1 MNLVDF
7 RIGAALVIFV
17 LTYAALAAG
26 RLPYFKVDRP
36 GAAMI
41 GAVAMLVC
49 GVLSRHQALAAV
61 DFPTIALLFGMMII
75 VAYLRL
81 CGAFAWLAR
90 RILARRVSAFSLLAL
105 TIALSG
111 TLAAFFINDVV
122 CLVLTPIVID
132 AAAESGVSPV
142 PLLLALATA
151 SNIGSA
157 ATVAGNP
164 QNMIVANFAG
174 LSYAKFAFYLAPAAI
189 LGLFA
194 AFAIIAL
201 AYRTQLGYR
210 SAALHFGPSAGRL
223 RVCRALAVK
232 ATVASLAVV
241 AGFAL
246 GFSTSL
252 VALSAAAALL
262 LIGHLRPE
270 RVYRVVDWPLLLM
283 FVGLFVV
290 VGGAEHTGFQNDLV
304 RFIGAER
311 LANPLTLAVAVSVL
325 SNVVSN
331 VPAVMLFKPVFHFLG
346 SPSYAG
352 LLLASV
358 STYAGNLTVM
368 GSIANLIVVESARR
382 RGVRIGF
389 FEYLRVGAPIALL
402 TTAIDLAWLGVFH

>member
-1 MNLVDF
+1 MNLFDF
-7 RIGAALVIFV
+7 KSAAALTIFA

-41 GAVAMLVC
+41 GAVAMLIC
-49 GVLSRHQALAAV
+49 GALSRHQALLAI
-61 DFPTIALLFGMMII
+61 DFSTIALLFGMMIV

-90 RILARRVSAFSLLAL
+90 RVLARRMSAFALLGL

-132 AAAESGVSPV
+132 AAVESGVSPI
-142 PLLLALATA
+142 PLLLGLVTA

-157 ATVAGNP
+157 ATVTGNP
-164 QNMIVANFAG
+164 QNMIVANFAR
-174 LSYAKFAFYLAPAAI
+174 LSYAKFAFYLTPAAI
-189 LGLFA
+189 VGLFA
-194 AFAIIAL
+194 AFAVIAL
-201 AYRTQLGYR
+201 VYRTQLGYR
-210 SAALHFGPSAGRL
+210 SAVSQTGERAGRV
-223 RVCRALAVK
+223 RVCKALALK
-232 ATVASLAVV
+232 TGVASCA
-241 AGFAL
+241 AIGGFTL
-246 GFSTSL
+246 GFPTSV

-262 LIGHLRPE
+262 LVGHLRPE
-270 RVYRVVDWPLLLM
+270 RVYQAVDWPLLLM

-290 VGGAEHTGFQNDLV
+290 VAGAEHTGFLNNLARLV
-304 RFIGAER
+304 GVER
-311 LANPLTLAVAVSVL
+311 LASPLVLAALITVL

-331 VPAVMLFKPVFHFLG
+331 VPAVLLFKPLFHLLG
-346 SPSYAG
+346 SPTYAG

-368 GSIANLIVVESARR
+368 GSIANLIVIESARR

-402 TTAIDLAWLGVFH
+402 TTAIDLAWLSLFH